1 MGINC
6 PCCGSPLDNAD
17 KPIVSLETNRL
28 LTGAEITQ
36 LSRREA
42 EIMEILISRMPVPV
56 DYETFASRLYGRIST
71 ENATSTL
78 KVQVCRLRPRLLNV
92 GLNVRAVY
100 GGGYVLEYTKAR
112 AA

>member
-1 MGINC
+1 MNKC
-6 PCCGSPLDNAD
+6 PCCGSDLADADRPL
-17 KPIVSLETNRL
+17 VSLETNKL
-28 LTGAEITQ
+28 LAGAEVTQ

-42 EIMEILISRMPVPV
+42 EIMHILASRMPVPV
-56 DYETFASRLYGRIST
+56 DYETFASKLYGDIST
-71 ENATSTL
+71 ESATSTL
-78 KVQVCRLRPRLLNV
+78 KVQVSRLRPRLLNV